1 MSKIEEERANRLL
14 NDPIFKE
21 TLDTLEQEIKTT
33 WYHSGIRETE
43 AREHCWLSLRLLE
56 RIRTHIISIVETG
69 EIARKIKE
77 YHI

>member
-1 MSKIEEERANRLL
+1 MATIQEERANRLL
-14 NDPIFKE
+14 NDPLFKE
-21 TLDTLEQEIKTT
+21 TLDTLEEELKST

-56 RIRTHIISIVETG
+56 RIRTQITSIVETG
-69 EIARKIKE
+69 EIARKLKE

>member
-1 MSKIEEERANRLL
+1 MPTIQEERANRLL

>member
-1 MSKIEEERANRLL
+1 MATIQEERAHRLL

-21 TLDTLEQEIKTT
+21 TLDTLEEELKTT
-33 WYHSGIRETE
+33 WYNSGITVTE
-43 AREHCWLSLRLLE
+43 AREHCGLSLRLLA
-56 RIRTHIISIVETG
+56 RIRTHIASIVETG

>member
-1 MSKIEEERANRLL
+1 MSTIQEERANRLL

-21 TLDTLEQEIKTT
+21 TLDALEEELKNT
-33 WYHSGIRETE
+33 WYNSSIRETE

-56 RIRTHIISIVETG
+56 RIRTHITSIVETG
-69 EIARKIKE
+69 KIARKIKE

>member
-1 MSKIEEERANRLL
+1 MSTIKEERANRLL
-14 NDPIFKE
+14 NDPLFKE
-21 TLDTLEQEIKTT
+21 TLDTFEEELKST

-56 RIRTHIISIVETG
+56 RIRTQITSIVETG
-69 EIARKIKE
+69 EIARKLKE